1 MSPVAPGTAGSL
13 AAILVLSLLFA
24 AIHHYAPP
32 AQIYPLWQA
41 ALLLG
46 LLTSCI
52 FSVYLGPWAIHH
64 YQCDDP
70 SCFVLDEVAGIC
82 LSLFALP
89 MYNGWTQLI
98 VLFVA
103 FTLFRLFDIL
113 KPPPVRQ
120 LERLPLGWGILMD
133 DLAAGVYANILG
145 QILIRSLNL

>member
-13 AAILVLSLLFA
+13 AAILILSLLFA

-32 AQIYPLWQA
+32 AQIYPLWQT

-70 SCFVLDEVAGIC
+70 SCFVLDEVAE
-82 LSLFALP
+82 S
-89 MYNGWTQLI
+89 
-98 VLFVA
+98 A
-103 FTLFRLFDIL
+103 FPFWPSPCTTGG
-113 KPPPVRQ
+113 P
-120 LERLPLGWGILMD
+120 
-133 DLAAGVYANILG
+133 N
-145 QILIRSLNL
+145 